1 MALIY
6 CSRVSASKCRAPIK
20 IVKTYVVLVRGET
33 VVDARGK
40 HEKIRLFECDP
51 DPVVFLAPHI
61 EEATTF
67 DDIADLLILVQ
78 VLMEEVLDLFFVVWQ
93 SGRRDGNLVAILVVT
108 LLGQSVHIVE
118 RRIVEVKN
126 AQLLEVFWV
135 DRSAAVMEFALVALR
150 RVRKVSVDRLNAA
163 ILTGRLSYQ

>member
-6 CSRVSASKCRAPIK
+6 CPIVSASKCRAPIK

-33 VVDARGK
+33 VVNARRK
-40 HEKIRLFECDP
+40 HKEIGLFECDP

-78 VLMEEVLDLFFVVWQ
+78 VLVEEVLDLFFVVWQ
-93 SGRRDGNLVAILVVT
+93 SGGRDGNLVAVLVVA
-108 LLGQSVHIVE
+108 LLGQSIHIIE
-118 RRIVEVKN
+118 RRVVEVKN
-126 AQLLEVFWV
+126 AQLLEIFWV
-135 DRSAAVMEFALVALR
+135 DRSAAVMEFALVALC
-150 RVRKVSVDRLNAA
+150 RVREVSVDRLDAV